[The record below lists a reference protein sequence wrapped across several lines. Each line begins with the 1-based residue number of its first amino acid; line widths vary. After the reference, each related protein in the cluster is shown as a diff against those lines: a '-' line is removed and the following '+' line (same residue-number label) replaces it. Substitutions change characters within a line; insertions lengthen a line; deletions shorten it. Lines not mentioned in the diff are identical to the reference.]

1 MKLMQFKDFNEAFN
15 EAFDKP
21 YKWEVSDLNKYQDT
35 YGFLTDNNIYYVVSI
50 VKGEEHNILT
60 FETEQGDMALTGKGD
75 AFRVFATVL
84 DIIKQNKHIK
94 SRPLE
99 FGASTREPSRVR
111 LYIRMAKLLK
121 KELGFKKLTID
132 KGVTVYFRL
141 ED

>member
-1 MKLMQFKDFNEAFN
+1 MRFQDFNEEFN

-35 YGFLTDNNIYYVVSI
+35 YGFLTDNDIYYVVSI
-50 VKGEEHNILT
+50 VKGEEHNSLT
-60 FETEQGDMALTGKGD
+60 FETEQGEMGLTNRGD
-75 AFRVFATVL
+75 AFRIFATVF
-84 DIIKQNKHIK
+84 DIIKQVKHIK

-99 FGASTREPSRVR
+99 FGASRSEPSRVK
-111 LYIRMAKLLK
+111 LYKRMAKLLK
-121 KELGFKKLTID
+121 KELGFKKLTIY